1 MPEVMDML
9 PLLIPLIILQY
20 GLMIYAIIH
29 IVKHDKY
36 KTLNRVLWLVIVLL
50 NNFIGPILYL
60 VLGKE
65 E

>member
-1 MPEVMDML
+1 MPEIMDLL

-20 GLMIYAIIH
+20 GLMIYAIYH
-29 IVKHDKY
+29 ILKHDKY
-36 KTLNRVLWLVIVLL
+36 KSLNRVAWLIIVLL
-50 NNFIGPILYL
+50 INFIGPILYF